1 MCPPAGRVP
10 KGRGEQ
16 NLEEELDRYF
26 VAISVWDPQNMDGP
40 IQTMELKVEYAAFRH
55 HDVVDANFDG
65 YQDFWYM
72 RFMGKRTIKFN
83 SEKENVT

>member
-1 MCPPAGRVP
+1 
-10 KGRGEQ
+10 
-16 NLEEELDRYF
+16 
-26 VAISVWDPQNMDGP
+26 MDGP

-55 HDVVDANFDG
+55 HDVVDANFNG